1 MILTYNILF
10 ASRDHVFL
18 AYKCIKMKAFLFV
31 LMVLPSFAFAQ
42 ECKVIKET
50 DPYTKETRYSSGLI
64 NLQSGNVS
72 VEADSKE
79 IDFFFTVEGKCF
91 NDASTVYIFF
101 EGSKVRT
108 TYRNA
113 GGMNCDGYFHF
124 KFKNNKATTG
134 VLQKLTTQKVAQF
147 VFTDNSKKETIVSLL
162 PDQQESFI
170 NLATCLVNEAKQL
183 IK

>member
-1 MILTYNILF
+1 
-10 ASRDHVFL
+10 
-18 AYKCIKMKAFLFV
+18 MKAIVFA
-31 LMVLPSFAFAQ
+31 LMMLPCIIQAQ

-50 DPYTKETRYSSGLI
+50 DPYTKETRYSSGVI

-91 NDASTVYIFF
+91 NDASNVYIFF

-134 VLQKLTTQKVAQF
+134 VLQKLTTQKVTQF
-147 VFTDNSKKETIVSLL
+147 IFTDNNKKETIVSLL
-162 PDQQESFI
+162 PDQQEAFTAK
-170 NLATCLVNEAKQL
+170 ATCLVNEAKLL

>member
-1 MILTYNILF
+1 MKAIVFALMILP
-10 ASRDHVFL
+10 
-18 AYKCIKMKAFLFV
+18 CIIQ
-31 LMVLPSFAFAQ
+31 AQ
-42 ECKVIKET
+42 ECKVMKET
-50 DPYTKETRYSSGLI
+50 DPYTKETRYSSGAI

-91 NDASTVYIFF
+91 NDASNVYIFF

-124 KFKNNKATTG
+124 KFKNNKTTTG
-134 VLQKLTTQKVAQF
+134 VLQKLTTQKVTQF
-147 VFTDNSKKETIVSLL
+147 IFTDNNKKETIVSLL
-162 PDQQESFI
+162 PDQQEDFTRKAS
-170 NLATCLVNEAKQL
+170 CLVNEAKLL